1 MCDCCDIDVD
11 VGSWALR
18 GGGGSIAD
26 SWTTSQG
33 DGQPLQRI
41 GCHREGLEVGKGSKR
56 VEDDRGEL
64 GPTTYNHSVDDW
76 EVGLV
81 VVVVMSVVVMLKMSL
96 PRVFDLVS

>member
-1 MCDCCDIDVD
+1 MAMGCGCWTVCDCCDIDVD

-26 SWTTSQG
+26 SWTTPQG

-41 GCHREGLEVGKGSKR
+41 GCDREGLEVGRGSKR
-56 VEDDRGEL
+56 VEDDRGGLEGEL

-81 VVVVMSVVVMLKMSL
+81 VVAVMVRWL
-96 PRVFDLVS
+96 